1 MMPNAAEMTA
11 LNAIGKRHQDKM
23 GAKTGIMTQEEFD
36 MEFLLILIEKYCLQ
50 PEHYEGNR

>member
-1 MMPNAAEMTA
+1 MPNAAEMTA